1 MATTSII
8 AAAVL
13 LYWGVLLFL
22 PLPGGPKALLALVGG
37 GILAGMGAALAA
49 LHARALRRRNQGT
62 DEAFHQMAEGDLRLS
77 RSDLLDATQS
87 AEVALSLSFLGQILH
102 RTIQHFL
109 NLSREINRA
118 SKSILKI
125 SQNLLSSSSEQLTST
140 ETTSAILEEIH
151 GSISLIHS
159 SIERLSQAS
168 EDTASSILQMSA
180 SIEESSM
187 FARNLYEFVEET
199 SSVIAEVEKSFKKVE
214 QNLEEISSFSVETS
228 ASMTQMNASIGEVEK
243 RAKTT
248 SQLSHETLG
257 AARKGQQAV
266 ESATAAVQETQTV
279 MGEALAVVRG
289 LGASSREIGEIVRVI
304 EQITSQTNLLALNA
318 AIIAAQA
325 REKGRGF
332 AVVADEIRDL
342 SERTA
347 VSTGESGALISA
359 VQKGAESAIS
369 AIDRGT
375 RTVERTVT
383 LATEA
388 RDSFSTI
395 YRFIERSSS
404 AGDEIV
410 KATEEQTRGSE
421 QVTRAME
428 NITGMI
434 QSMAQSSEDL
444 SRTAGQVTAKA
455 LHVKDSA
462 RQILKSL
469 DEQSKGSR
477 SISSAVETVQ
487 KGITGLVQVSKQL
500 KGGTDKILAAMQ
512 VLHKVNQETSSGAQI
527 LASTAERLDSESHTM
542 RSRLT
547 AFRLPEPVKGGT
559 VRMHLNWRGD
569 YSIEPITSTFI
580 ANSYIIH
587 NVFDTLL
594 GFGSGLNLENNLAE
608 DYEVTD
614 SGKTYLF
621 HLRRGAQFHNGKE
634 VTSRDAKASFLRLMH
649 PESRSHAKWIFAD
662 VEGADAFASGGA
674 RDIAGIETPDPLRL
688 RIRLRQPLTY
698 FSSLLAMGE
707 TSIIPAEHAENFA
720 AFGSEPVGAGPFTM
734 HRMDRERNIV
744 LRKFKNYHDY
754 QFPHADEV
762 EFFINPLSPSAQ
774 VEEFL
779 QKKTDILIDLPL
791 SRFDHLKR
799 QSVFF
804 VPVQSLKTLFVG
816 LNQSYEPL
824 KDIRVRKAINL
835 AVDRDRINRE
845 FYGGFYKAAQG
856 ILPPGM
862 FGYNPAQTGYGHD
875 PGAARALLREAG
887 FGSGLALPLWHPSS
901 ERLEDTILP
910 FLLEDLREVGV
921 NLEISIL
928 PPEEIQRLRKERKRS
943 ALFLTQWLA
952 DFPHPDNFYSTL
964 FLSSSDLMQLHYHNP
979 KVDELVSRA
988 KFVSDVTAREAMYQE
1003 LERLVVEDAPVLF
1016 LFYPKEYIFYQ
1027 PTVHNLVPY
1036 LSPPP
1041 VRFYE
1046 IWSQQ

>member
-1 MATTSII
+1 MTFVI

-13 LYWGVLLFL
+13 LYWVVLLLF
-22 PLPGGPKALLALVGG
+22 PLPGGQKALLALLGG
-37 GILAGMGAALAA
+37 GIVAGLGAALAA
-49 LHARALRRRNQGT
+49 LHAHTLRRRSQGT

-77 RSDLLDATQS
+77 QADLLVATQS
-87 AEVALSLSFLGQILH
+87 AEVSLSLAFLGQILH

-109 NLSREINRA
+109 DLSREINRA

-125 SQNLLSSSSEQLTST
+125 SQSLLSSSSEQLAST
-140 ETTSAILEEIH
+140 ETTSTILEEIH
-151 GSISLIHS
+151 GSISLIHG

-168 EDTASSILQMSA
+168 EDTASSILEMSA

-199 SSVIAEVEKSFKKVE
+199 SAVITEMEKSFKKVE
-214 QNLEEISSFSVETS
+214 QNLEEISSFSVQTS
-228 ASMTQMNASIGEVEK
+228 SSMTEMNVSIAEVEK

-248 SQLSHETLG
+248 SQLSHESLM

-266 ESATAAVQETQTV
+266 ESAAGSAQEMQSV
-279 MGEALAVVRG
+279 MQEAIGVVRG
-289 LGASSREIGEIVRVI
+289 LGTSSREIGEIVRVI

-347 VSTGESGALISA
+347 TSTGEISALISA
-359 VQKGAESAIS
+359 VQKGAESAIA

-375 RTVERTVT
+375 LTADKTVV
-383 LATEA
+383 LVTEA
-388 RDSFSTI
+388 RESFSTI
-395 YRFIERSSS
+395 YRFIERSST

-410 KATEEQTRGSE
+410 RATEEQSRSSE

-428 NITGMI
+428 SVTGMI
-434 QSMAQSSEDL
+434 QQMAQSSEDL
-444 SRTAGQVTAKA
+444 ARTAGQVTAKA

-469 DEQSKGSR
+469 DEQSKGSK
-477 SISSAVETVQ
+477 SISGAVDTVQ
-487 KGITGLVQVSKQL
+487 KGISGLVQVSKQL

-542 RSRLT
+542 RSRLD

-569 YSIEPITSTFI
+569 YAFEPTTSTYI

-594 GFGSGLNLENNLAE
+594 GYGSGLNLENNLAE

-621 HLRRGAQFHNGKE
+621 HLRRGVQFHNGKE
-634 VTSRDAKASFLRLMH
+634 ITSRDVKASFLRLMH

-662 VEGADAFASGGA
+662 VEGADAFTSGQS
-674 RDIAGIETPDPLRL
+674 RDVPGIETPDPLRI
-688 RIRLRQPLTY
+688 RIRLRHPLAY

-720 AFGSEPVGAGPFTM
+720 AFGSEPIGAGPFTL
-734 HRMDRERNIV
+734 HRVEKEQAIV

-762 EFFINPLSPSAQ
+762 QFQIHPLSPNAK

-779 QKKTDILIDLPL
+779 QRKSDVLTDLPL
-791 SRFDHLKR
+791 SRFDHLK
-799 QSVFF
+799 QQQVFF
-804 VPVQSLKTLFVG
+804 VPMHSLKTLFVG
-816 LNQSYEPL
+816 FNQSYEPL
-824 KDIRVRKAINL
+824 KDARVRKALNMAI
-835 AVDRDRINRE
+835 DRDRINRE
-845 FYGGFYKAAQG
+845 FFSGFYKPAKG

-862 FGYNPAQTGYGHD
+862 IGYNPAQQGYGHD
-875 PGAARALLREAG
+875 PESARALLREAG
-887 FGSGLALPLWHPSS
+887 FGAGLDLPLWHPSS
-901 ERLEDTILP
+901 EKLEDTLLP
-910 FLLEDLREVGV
+910 FLIEDLAAAGV
-921 NLEISIL
+921 RLDVSFM
-928 PPEEIQRLRKERKRS
+928 PPEEIQRLRKEKKRS

-964 FLSSSDLMQLHYHNP
+964 FLSSSDLMQLHYRNP
-979 KVDELVSRA
+979 KVDELVARA

-1003 LERLVVEDAPVLF
+1003 LERMVVEDAPVLF
-1016 LFYPKEYIFYQ
+1016 LFYAKEYIFYQ
-1027 PTVHNLVPY
+1027 PYIHNLIPY

-1041 VRFYE
+1041 VRLYE